1 MESKELNLKKHSEH
15 GGGGGGGGDGFI
27 DRSKVRIL
35 LCDNDEHSSEE
46 VFALLMKCSYQVISV
61 RSPRQVTDA
70 LNAEAPD
77 IDIILAEVDLPMRK
91 GLKMLKYITRDRE
104 LRRIPVIIE
113 YSVVSKLDVG
123 NCRTSINLGVVLV
136 DYFVRFF
143 SCLLLF
149 IFHSQLVDASAQ
161 QVVSELQFF
170 DWGFVGVKNLS
181 VLQ

>member
-1 MESKELNLKKHSEH
+1 MKEVGCIWVFGKLSGKHY
-15 GGGGGGGGDGFI
+15 
-27 DRSKVRIL
+27 
-35 LCDNDEHSSEE
+35 C
-46 VFALLMKCSYQVISV
+46 IS
-61 RSPRQVTDA
+61 P
-70 LNAEAPD
+70 L
-77 IDIILAEVDLPMRK
+77 IIVD
-91 GLKMLKYITRDRE
+91 
-104 LRRIPVIIE
+104 

-136 DYFVRFF
+136 DYFCSIF
-143 SCLLLF
+143 LLPVV

>member
-1 MESKELNLKKHSEH
+1 MCEVGCIWVFGKLSGKHYC
-15 GGGGGGGGDGFI
+15 
-27 DRSKVRIL
+27 IL
-35 LCDNDEHSSEE
+35 SL
-46 VFALLMKCSYQVISV
+46 
-61 RSPRQVTDA
+61 
-70 LNAEAPD
+70 
-77 IDIILAEVDLPMRK
+77 IIV
-91 GLKMLKYITRDRE
+91 
-104 LRRIPVIIE
+104 E

-136 DYFVRFF
+136 DYFVQFF